1 MRKSAMDRWASIA
14 TSNVKP
20 NQAAPDV
27 EAVRKAKE
35 PEIVALSPELIEHRR
50 RASAIE
56 LDLRIARSYN
66 LKHEHAAKN
75 NHSFDLTL
83 EDWKVLMTTERCQYS
98 GKIFSNKPGSPY
110 ARTMERINPR
120 LGYTQENTIAVIN
133 AANAEKS
140 QLDAF
145 VKGDVI
151 LDEVKVK
158 LLRKALYQVEK
169 RVKMKG

>member
-98 GKIFSNKPGSPY
+98 GKMFSNKPGSPY
-110 ARTMERINPR
+110 ARTM
-120 LGYTQENTIAVIN
+120 
-133 AANAEKS
+133 
-140 QLDAF
+140 
-145 VKGDVI
+145 
-151 LDEVKVK
+151 
-158 LLRKALYQVEK
+158 
-169 RVKMKG
+169 

>member
-1 MRKSAMDRWASIA
+1 
-14 TSNVKP
+14 
-20 NQAAPDV
+20 
-27 EAVRKAKE
+27 
-35 PEIVALSPELIEHRR
+35 
-50 RASAIE
+50 
-56 LDLRIARSYN
+56 
-66 LKHEHAAKN
+66 
-75 NHSFDLTL
+75 
-83 EDWKVLMTTERCQYS
+83 MTTERCQYS
-98 GKIFSNKPGSPY
+98 GKMFSNKPGSPY

-140 QLDAF
+140 NLDAF